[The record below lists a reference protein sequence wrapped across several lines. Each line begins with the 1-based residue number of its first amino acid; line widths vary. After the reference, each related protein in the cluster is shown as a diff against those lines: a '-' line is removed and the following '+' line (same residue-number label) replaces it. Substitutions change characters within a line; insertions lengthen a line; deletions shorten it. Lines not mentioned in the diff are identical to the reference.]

1 MLTISP
7 LKNLTIT
14 DIRSLGR
21 NGYTSEL
28 AYIPVPQ
35 PDNEHIV
42 FDFRL
47 TTLDKPVHKTWHTSD
62 EELDEL
68 NEVLAQGH
76 SFAAYEEG
84 GLLGFIIGE
93 ERQWNNTLYI
103 AQLTVAA
110 TGRRKGIGSRLMQ
123 AIIQHAAKL
132 RVRLLELE
140 TQNTNVPA
148 VTFYKKHGFSVSGVH
163 LKLYDPVSCPGEV
176 AFYMTYGL

>member
-1 MLTISP
+1 MLTISSF
-7 LKNLTIT
+7 KKLTIT
-14 DIRSLGR
+14 DIRSLGH

-28 AYIPVPQ
+28 AYMPVSQ
-35 PDNEHIV
+35 PDTEHII

-47 TTLDKPVHKTWHTSD
+47 TTLDRPVHKTWHTSE

-76 SFAAYEEG
+76 SFAAWEEG
-84 GLLGFIIGE
+84 KLLGFIIGE
-93 ERQWNNTLYI
+93 ERPWNNTLYI

-110 TGRRKGIGSRLMQ
+110 SGRRKGIGSRLMQ
-123 AIIQHAAKL
+123 AIIQHATKL
-132 RVRLLELE
+132 QVRLLELE

-163 LKLYDPVSCPGEV
+163 LRLYDPISCPGEV
-176 AFYMTYGL
+176 AFYMTYSL